1 MARVRLTREARERLI
16 VDGAI
21 RFFAEVGFGGQTR
34 ELARQL
40 GMSQSLLFKYF
51 PTKGDLIDRVYEEV
65 YLSRWNPYWEVLIAN
80 KKTPL
85 RQRLMKFYSEY
96 ARRIMDYYWIRIFLY
111 AGLLGSEINKNYL
124 ELLRSR
130 IIYKICHAVRD
141 EAGLPTLSDDELSER
156 DLQLVWALQG
166 SILYLA
172 IQRHVYR
179 NLSDDTIDGIIEDR
193 VDAFLKGALSVV
205 ARAAEAPAAKETSCL
220 SRRCISRSD
229 GGDQP

>member
-1 MARVRLTREARERLI
+1 LFAGGEAQLARVRLTREAREKLI
-16 VDGAI
+16 LDGAI
-21 RFFAEVGFGGQTR
+21 RFFAEVGFGGRTR

-51 PTKGDLIDRVYEEV
+51 STKGDLIDRVYEEV
-65 YLSRWNPYWEVLIAN
+65 YLSRWNPYWEVLLAN
-80 KKTPL
+80 SKIPL
-85 RQRLMKFYSEY
+85 RQRLLKFYSEY

-124 ELLRSR
+124 DLLRTR
-130 IIYKICHAVRD
+130 IIYKICHAMRD
-141 EAGLPTLSDDELSER
+141 EAGLRKLSDDELSER

-166 SILYLA
+166 SVLYLA

-179 NLSDDTIDGIIEDR
+179 NLSDEGIDGVIEDR

-205 ARAAEAPAAKETSCL
+205 GRAEAPAAETSA
-220 SRRCISRSD
+220 
-229 GGDQP
+229 

>member
-1 MARVRLTREARERLI
+1 VFGGGEAQLARVRLSREARERLI

-51 PTKGDLIDRVYEEV
+51 PTKSDLIDRVYEEV
-65 YLSRWNPYWEVLIAN
+65 YLSRWNPYWEVLLEN
-80 KKTPL
+80 KQIPL
-85 RQRLMKFYSEY
+85 RQRLLKFYSEY

-124 ELLRSR
+124 DLLRAR
-130 IIYKICHAVRD
+130 IIYKICQAVRN
-141 EAGLPTLSDDELSER
+141 EAGVPKLSDDELSER

-179 NLSDDTIDGIIEDR
+179 NLSDDGIDAIIEDR

-205 ARAAEAPAAKETSCL
+205 ERAAEASAAQETSA
-220 SRRCISRSD
+220 
-229 GGDQP
+229 

>member
-51 PTKGDLIDRVYEEV
+51 PTKGDLIERVYEEV
-65 YLSRWNPYWEVLIAN
+65 YLSRWNPYWEVLLAN
-80 KKTPL
+80 AEIPL
-85 RQRLMKFYSEY
+85 RRRLMKFYSEY

-124 ELLRSR
+124 DLLRTR
-130 IIYKICHAVRD
+130 IVYKICHAMRE
-141 EAGLPTLSDDELSER
+141 EAGLPRVSDGELSER

-172 IQRHVYR
+172 IQRHVYH
-179 NLSDDTIDGIIEDR
+179 NLSDQEIDGIIEDR
-193 VDAFLKGALSVV
+193 VDAFLKGALSLVE
-205 ARAAEAPAAKETSCL
+205 RAAEGSPAEGGERLT
-220 SRRCISRSD
+220 RRCVF
-229 GGDQP
+229 

>member
-1 MARVRLTREARERLI
+1 MARVRLTREAREKLI
-16 VDGAI
+16 LDGAI

-65 YLSRWNPYWEVLIAN
+65 YLSRWNPYWEVLLAN
-80 KKTPL
+80 SKIPL
-85 RQRLMKFYSEY
+85 RQRLLKFYSEY

-111 AGLLGSEINKNYL
+111 AGLLGSEVNKNYL
-124 ELLRSR
+124 DLLRTR
-130 IIYKICHAVRD
+130 IIYKICHAMRD
-141 EAGLPTLSDDELSER
+141 EAGLPKLSDSELSEP

-166 SILYLA
+166 SVLYLA

-179 NLSDDTIDGIIEDR
+179 NLSDEGIDGVIEDR

-205 ARAAEAPAAKETSCL
+205 GRAEAPAAETS
-220 SRRCISRSD
+220 
-229 GGDQP
+229 G

>member
-1 MARVRLTREARERLI
+1 LARVRLTRETRERLI

-40 GMSQSLLFKYF
+40 GMSQSLFFKYF
-51 PTKGDLIDRVYEEV
+51 PTKGDLIDRVYQEV
-65 YLSRWNPYWEVLIAN
+65 YLSRWSPYWEVLLAN
-80 KKTPL
+80 KEIPL
-85 RQRLMKFYSEY
+85 RQRLLKFYSEY
-96 ARRIMDYYWIRIFLY
+96 THRIMDYHWIRIFLY

-124 ELLRSR
+124 DLLRSR

-141 EAGLPTLSDDELSER
+141 EAGLPKLTDNELSER
-156 DLQLVWALQG
+156 HLQLVWALQG

-179 NLSDDTIDGIIEDR
+179 NLSGEGIDDIIEDR
-193 VDAFLKGALSVV
+193 VDAFLKGAPSVFE
-205 ARAAEAPAAKETSCL
+205 RAAEASTPQATNA
-220 SRRCISRSD
+220 
-229 GGDQP
+229 

>member
-1 MARVRLTREARERLI
+1 MSRVRLTRETRERLI

-51 PTKGDLIDRVYEEV
+51 PTKGDLIDRVYQEV
-65 YLSRWNPYWEVLIAN
+65 YLSRWSPYWEVLLA
-80 KKTPL
+80 KKEIPL
-85 RQRLMKFYSEY
+85 RQRLLKFYSEY
-96 ARRIMDYYWIRIFLY
+96 ARRIMDYHWIRIFLY
-111 AGLLGSEINKNYL
+111 AGLLGSEINRNYL
-124 ELLRSR
+124 DLLKSR

-141 EAGLPTLSDDELSER
+141 EAGLPKLTDNELSER

-179 NLSDDTIDGIIEDR
+179 NLTDEGIDGIIEDR
-193 VDAFLKGALSVV
+193 VDAFLKGALSVFGQ
-205 ARAAEAPAAKETSCL
+205 AAEASTPSDQRM
-220 SRRCISRSD
+220 SRVPRP
-229 GGDQP
+229 GGNGGNCS

>member
-1 MARVRLTREARERLI
+1 MARVRLTREAREKLI
-16 VDGAI
+16 LDGAI

-51 PTKGDLIDRVYEEV
+51 STKGDLIDRVYEEV
-65 YLSRWNPYWEVLIAN
+65 YLSRWNPYWEVLLAN
-80 KKTPL
+80 SKIPL
-85 RQRLMKFYSEY
+85 RQRLLKFYSEY

-124 ELLRSR
+124 DLLRTR
-130 IIYKICHAVRD
+130 IIYKICHAMRD
-141 EAGLPTLSDDELSER
+141 EAGLRKLSDDELSER

-166 SILYLA
+166 SVLYLA

-179 NLSDDTIDGIIEDR
+179 NLSDEGIDGVIEDR

-205 ARAAEAPAAKETSCL
+205 GRAEAPAAETSA
-220 SRRCISRSD
+220 
-229 GGDQP
+229 

>member
-1 MARVRLTREARERLI
+1 LARVRLTRETRERLI

-51 PTKGDLIDRVYEEV
+51 PTKGDLIDRVYQEV
-65 YLSRWNPYWEVLIAN
+65 YLSRWSPYWEVLLAN
-80 KKTPL
+80 KEIPL
-85 RQRLMKFYSEY
+85 RQRLLKFYSEY
-96 ARRIMDYYWIRIFLY
+96 TRRIMDYHWIRIFLY

-124 ELLRSR
+124 DLLRSR

-141 EAGLPTLSDDELSER
+141 EAGLPKLTDNELSER
-156 DLQLVWALQG
+156 HLQLVWALQG

-179 NLSDDTIDGIIEDR
+179 NLSGEGIDDIIEDR
-193 VDAFLKGALSVV
+193 VDAFLKGAPSVFE
-205 ARAAEAPAAKETSCL
+205 RAAEASTPQATNA
-220 SRRCISRSD
+220 
-229 GGDQP
+229 

>member
-1 MARVRLTREARERLI
+1 MARVRLTREVREKLI
-16 VDGAI
+16 LDGAI

-65 YLSRWNPYWEVLIAN
+65 YLSRWNPYWEVLLAN
-80 KKTPL
+80 SKIPL
-85 RQRLMKFYSEY
+85 RQRLLKFYSEY

-124 ELLRSR
+124 DLLRTR
-130 IIYKICHAVRD
+130 IIYKICHAMRD
-141 EAGLPTLSDDELSER
+141 EAGLPRLSDDELSER

-166 SILYLA
+166 SVLYLA

-179 NLSDDTIDGIIEDR
+179 NLSDEGIDGVIEDR

-205 ARAAEAPAAKETSCL
+205 GRAAEASATEETSA
-220 SRRCISRSD
+220 
-229 GGDQP
+229 

>member
-1 MARVRLTREARERLI
+1 LARVRLTRETRERLI

-51 PTKGDLIDRVYEEV
+51 PTKGDLIDRVYQEV
-65 YLSRWNPYWEVLIAN
+65 YLSRWSPYWEVLLAN
-80 KKTPL
+80 KEIPL
-85 RQRLMKFYSEY
+85 RQRLLKFYSEY
-96 ARRIMDYYWIRIFLY
+96 ACRIMDYHWIRIFLY

-124 ELLRSR
+124 DLLKSR

-141 EAGLPTLSDDELSER
+141 EAGLPNLTDNELSER
-156 DLQLVWALQG
+156 HLQLVWALQG

-179 NLSDDTIDGIIEDR
+179 NLSGEGIDDIIEDR
-193 VDAFLKGALSVV
+193 VDAFLKGALSVFE
-205 ARAAEAPAAKETSCL
+205 RAAEASTPQATNA
-220 SRRCISRSD
+220 
-229 GGDQP
+229 

>member
-1 MARVRLTREARERLI
+1 LARVRLTRETRERLI

-51 PTKGDLIDRVYEEV
+51 PTKGELIDRVYQEV
-65 YLSRWNPYWEVLIAN
+65 YLSRWNPYWEVLLI
-80 KKTPL
+80 KTEIPL
-85 RQRLMKFYSEY
+85 RQRLLKFYSEY
-96 ARRIMDYYWIRIFLY
+96 ARRIMDYHWIRIFLY

-124 ELLRSR
+124 DLLKSR
-130 IIYKICHAVRD
+130 IIYRICHAVRD
-141 EAGLPTLSDDELSER
+141 EAGLPRLSDNELSER

-179 NLSDDTIDGIIEDR
+179 NLSDEGIDGLIEDR
-193 VDAFLKGALSVV
+193 VDAFLNGAPSVFG
-205 ARAAEAPAAKETSCL
+205 RAAEASAPQAATA
-220 SRRCISRSD
+220 
-229 GGDQP
+229 

>member
-1 MARVRLTREARERLI
+1 LARVRLTREAREKLI

-51 PTKGDLIDRVYEEV
+51 PTKGDLIDRVYQEV
-65 YLSRWNPYWEVLIAN
+65 YLSRWNPYWEVLLAN
-80 KKTPL
+80 SKLPL
-85 RQRLMKFYSEY
+85 RQRLLRFYSEY
-96 ARRIMDYYWIRIFLY
+96 ARRIMDYHWIRIFLY

-124 ELLRSR
+124 DLLKSR

-141 EAGLPTLSDDELSER
+141 EAGLPKLSDNELSER

-179 NLSDDTIDGIIEDR
+179 NLADEGIDDLIEDR
-193 VDAFLKGALSVV
+193 VDAFINGAIS
-205 ARAAEAPAAKETSCL
+205 AIGRAAEASMAQETNA
-220 SRRCISRSD
+220 
-229 GGDQP
+229 

>member
-16 VDGAI
+16 VEGAI

-51 PTKGDLIDRVYEEV
+51 PSKQALIDRVYEEV
-65 YLSRWNPYWEVLIAN
+65 YLSRWNPYWEVLIENARM
-80 KKTPL
+80 PL
-85 RQRLMKFYSEY
+85 RQRLLKFYSEY

-124 ELLRSR
+124 DLLRTR
-130 IIYKICHAVRD
+130 IIYKICHAVRN
-141 EAGLPTLSDDELSER
+141 EAGLPSVSDGELSER

-179 NLSDDTIDGIIEDR
+179 NLPDEGIDGIIEDR

-205 ARAAEAPAAKETSCL
+205 GRAAEAPATEETSA
-220 SRRCISRSD
+220 
-229 GGDQP
+229 

>member
-1 MARVRLTREARERLI
+1 LARVRLTRETRERLI

-51 PTKGDLIDRVYEEV
+51 PTKGELIDRVYQEV
-65 YLSRWNPYWEVLIAN
+65 YLSRWNPYWEVLLIN
-80 KKTPL
+80 TEIPL
-85 RQRLMKFYSEY
+85 RQRLLKFYSEY
-96 ARRIMDYYWIRIFLY
+96 ACRIMDYHWIRIFLY

-124 ELLRSR
+124 DLLKSR
-130 IIYKICHAVRD
+130 IIYRICHAVRD
-141 EAGLPTLSDDELSER
+141 EAGLPRLSDDELSER

-179 NLSDDTIDGIIEDR
+179 NLSDEGIDGLIEDR
-193 VDAFLKGALSVV
+193 VDAFLKGAPSVFG
-205 ARAAEAPAAKETSCL
+205 RAAEASAPQAATA
-220 SRRCISRSD
+220 
-229 GGDQP
+229 

>member
-1 MARVRLTREARERLI
+1 LARVRLTRETREKLI
-16 VDGAI
+16 VEGAI

-51 PTKGDLIDRVYEEV
+51 PTKGDLVDRVYQEV
-65 YLSRWNPYWEVLIAN
+65 YLSRWSPYWEVLLAN
-80 KKTPL
+80 SKLPL
-85 RQRLMKFYSEY
+85 RQRLLKFYSEY
-96 ARRIMDYYWIRIFLY
+96 ARRIMDYHWIRIFLY

-124 ELLRSR
+124 DLLKSR
-130 IIYKICHAVRD
+130 IIYKICHAVRE
-141 EAGLPTLSDDELSER
+141 EAGLLKLTDDELSER

-179 NLSDDTIDGIIEDR
+179 NLSDEGIDGVIEDR

-205 ARAAEAPAAKETSCL
+205 GRPAEASAPQAANA
-220 SRRCISRSD
+220 
-229 GGDQP
+229 

>member
-1 MARVRLTREARERLI
+1 LARVRLTREARERLI

-51 PTKGDLIDRVYEEV
+51 PTKSDLIDRVYEEV
-65 YLSRWNPYWEVLIAN
+65 YLSRWNPYWEVLLTN
-80 KKTPL
+80 KKIPL
-85 RQRLMKFYSEY
+85 RQRLLKFYSEY
-96 ARRIMDYYWIRIFLY
+96 ARRIMDYHWIRIFLY

-124 ELLRSR
+124 DLLRSR
-130 IIYKICHAVRD
+130 IIYKICHAARD
-141 EAGLPTLSDDELSER
+141 EAGLSKLSDNELSER

-179 NLSDDTIDGIIEDR
+179 NLSDDRIEGIIEDR
-193 VDAFLKGALSVV
+193 VDAFIKGALSVV
-205 ARAAEAPAAKETSCL
+205 GRAAEASAAQETNA
-220 SRRCISRSD
+220 
-229 GGDQP
+229 

>member
-1 MARVRLTREARERLI
+1 MARVRLTREAREKLI
-16 VDGAI
+16 LDGAI
-21 RFFAEVGFGGQTR
+21 RFFAEVGFGGRTR

-65 YLSRWNPYWEVLIAN
+65 YLSRWNPYWEVLLAN
-80 KKTPL
+80 SKIPL
-85 RQRLMKFYSEY
+85 RQRLLKFYSEY

-124 ELLRSR
+124 DLLRTR
-130 IIYKICHAVRD
+130 IIYKICHAMRD
-141 EAGLPTLSDDELSER
+141 EAGLRKLSDDELSER

-166 SILYLA
+166 SVLYLA

-179 NLSDDTIDGIIEDR
+179 NLSDEGIDGVIEDR

-205 ARAAEAPAAKETSCL
+205 GRAEAPAAETSA
-220 SRRCISRSD
+220 
-229 GGDQP
+229 

>member
-1 MARVRLTREARERLI
+1 LARVRLTRETRERLI

-51 PTKGDLIDRVYEEV
+51 PTKGDLIDRVYQEV
-65 YLSRWNPYWEVLIAN
+65 YLSRWSPYWEVLLAN
-80 KKTPL
+80 KEIPL
-85 RQRLMKFYSEY
+85 RQRLLKFYSEY
-96 ARRIMDYYWIRIFLY
+96 THRIMDYHWIRIFLY

-124 ELLRSR
+124 DLLRSR

-141 EAGLPTLSDDELSER
+141 EAGLPKLTDNELSER
-156 DLQLVWALQG
+156 HLQLVWALQG

-179 NLSDDTIDGIIEDR
+179 NLSGEGIDDIIEDR
-193 VDAFLKGALSVV
+193 VDAFLKGAPSVFE
-205 ARAAEAPAAKETSCL
+205 RAAEASTPQATNA
-220 SRRCISRSD
+220 
-229 GGDQP
+229 

>member
-1 MARVRLTREARERLI
+1 MARVRLTREAREKLI
-16 VDGAI
+16 LDGAI

-65 YLSRWNPYWEVLIAN
+65 YLSRWNPYWEVLLAN
-80 KKTPL
+80 SKIPL
-85 RQRLMKFYSEY
+85 RQRLLKFYSEY

-124 ELLRSR
+124 DLLRTR
-130 IIYKICHAVRD
+130 IIYKICHAMRD
-141 EAGLPTLSDDELSER
+141 EAGLRKLSDDELSER

-166 SILYLA
+166 SVLYLA

-179 NLSDDTIDGIIEDR
+179 NLSDEGIDGVIEDR

-205 ARAAEAPAAKETSCL
+205 GRAEAPAAETSA
-220 SRRCISRSD
+220 
-229 GGDQP
+229 